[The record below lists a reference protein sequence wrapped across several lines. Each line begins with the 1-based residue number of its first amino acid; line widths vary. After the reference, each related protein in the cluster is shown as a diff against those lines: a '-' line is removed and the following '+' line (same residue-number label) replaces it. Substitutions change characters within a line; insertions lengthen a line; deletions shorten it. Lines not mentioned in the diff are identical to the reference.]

1 MIKFTDEQ
9 KNFCNHAIEE
19 FSEIGLIADD
29 KDRESNTQ
37 EFWAHL
43 VDVFEHDELSL
54 EELKYIYEAAGLDGF
69 VTPSIS
75 SSGGLDS
82 SHSDS
87 DNKNKIEAQEKDDVN
102 ELDNKNFTKQE
113 GEVKMENNN
122 MNDWN
127 SLAAQAV
134 TEGAKDGTAAAAAE
148 IITDAVVKTLTGFV
162 PLLSLVNANEY
173 GRSLLLVATPWA
185 IGAATHMFPD
195 LVPGDPSQIRSIC
208 YRAIRGS
215 ATIRFAP
222 LVARLK
228 APLAEA
234 FDTVKSMDKA
244 E

>member
-1 MIKFTDEQ
+1 MIKFSDEQ
-9 KNFCNHAIEE
+9 KNFCKHAIEE
-19 FSEIGLIADD
+19 FSEIGLITDV

-37 EFWAHL
+37 EYWEHL

-54 EELKYIYEAAGLDGF
+54 EELKYIYEWAHLDGF
-69 VTPSIS
+69 VTPALS
-75 SSGGLDS
+75 SSGQLYTPDS
-82 SHSDS
+82 EP
-87 DNKNKIEAQEKDDVN
+87 DNKNKNESQEKDDVN
-102 ELDNKNFTKQE
+102 ELDSKNFTKQK
-113 GEVKMENNN
+113 GEVKMESSN

-148 IITDAVVKTLTGFV
+148 IITDAVVKTLSGFV

-195 LVPGDPSQIRSIC
+195 LVPGDPTQIRSIC

-228 APLAEA
+228 APLADA
-234 FDTVKSMDKA
+234 FDTVRSMDKA